1 MAVATDLGPQWPYP
15 GARWWKF
22 DFHTHTPAS
31 ADYGKGPEQASLRQ
45 LTHEDWL
52 LSFMRAQVDCV
63 AVTDHN
69 SGEWIDPLKQALRE
83 LESSGHPDYR
93 PLTLFPGVEITANGG
108 IHILGLLDIG
118 KGTSDISALLGAVG
132 YAGSRGK
139 SDTVADSAPIKVI
152 EAISKAGGV
161 PILAHVDGPAGAWQ
175 LRGNTLAPLLDH
187 EGLFCMEV
195 IDPNKPKPELYHSRK
210 LAWAEVLG
218 SDSHHP
224 NGTTGQ
230 RFPGSHY
237 TWVKMAQPS
246 LEGLRLALLDGERFS
261 IRRSD
266 GNQSFEPFALPS
278 HRIEAIEIHNARFI
292 GRQHPTRLEFNP
304 WLNALIGGR
313 GTGKSTMIYALR
325 LASQRESELEDLEE
339 KSTVRLAF
347 SRFNHVPRSRGDDG
361 GLNDETEVIW
371 TVMRDNLPYRV
382 RWKNGDQ
389 STVEELDN
397 QGNWSPAKIQS
408 TDPARFPLSLF
419 NQGQIAELAGESQ
432 LALLRV
438 VDDAAG
444 VTPQRTKLED
454 ACKAFYATQ
463 ARIREIDAK
472 LSRQGKVL
480 IEKEDVERKLG
491 AFETD
496 HSNLLTEYRRRD
508 RQDRETKRQFNEAVG
523 VAGRIEQLAE
533 MLQLDDLPAGL
544 FLEDSDEDRGAL
556 DILAKLSDA
565 VNEAKANLLSEA
577 QKLQQSVKAQQSAL
591 ANSAWQSTLN
601 EVSSRYKELI
611 ASLQAQGVG
620 DPNVHSQ
627 LMQDRQRVEME
638 IRRLESEQS
647 ERQRLVSEASKQLE
661 AVLQA
666 RRDVSKV
673 RENFLNDAL
682 SCNEFVRINSQA
694 YGNDPRTIER
704 SLRDV
709 LNIADDRFQQDILD
723 LYDRQESSG
732 IVSDLLR
739 DLPKDAMSRQ
749 KKLEAR
755 IEGLKARVETA
766 CKGSGDFRGHFNN
779 YLEREFGKSPEFL
792 DRLLTWFPE
801 DGLDVRYSQRGD
813 GSDFQPITQAS
824 AGQRSAAMLAFLL
837 AYGDE
842 PLVLDQPEDDLD
854 NHLIYHLVVRQLRE
868 NKNRRQIIVVTHNP
882 NVVVNGDA
890 EMLHAFH
897 FVNGQCAVALSGS
910 LQDKNMREEV
920 CEIMEGGREAFARR
934 YKRLG

>member
-1 MAVATDLGPQWPYP
+1 MAVTTDPGPQWPYP

-31 ADYGKGPEQASLRQ
+31 ADYGKGLDQASLHQ

-52 LSFMRAQVDCV
+52 LNFMRAKVDCV

-69 SGEWIDPLKQALRE
+69 SGEWIDPLKKALRE
-83 LESSGHPDYR
+83 LKQRGHPDYR

-118 KGTSDISALLGAVG
+118 KATSDISALLGAVG

-139 SDTVADSAPIKVI
+139 SDAAADSAPIKVV
-152 EAISKAGGV
+152 EAISKAGGI

-175 LRGNTLAPLLDH
+175 LKGNTLAPLLDH
-187 EGLFCMEV
+187 DGLFCMEV
-195 IDPNKPKPELYHSRK
+195 VDPNKPRPELYRSRK
-210 LAWAEVLG
+210 LTWAEVLG

-224 NGTTGQ
+224 NGTAGQ

-266 GNQSFEPFALPS
+266 GNQSFAPFALPN
-278 HRIEAIEIHNARFI
+278 HRIEAIEIRDARFV
-292 GRQHPTRLEFNP
+292 GKQHPTRLEFSP

-325 LASQRESELEDLEE
+325 IVSQRESELADLEE
-339 KSTVRLAF
+339 KSTVRLTF
-347 SRFNHVPRSRGDDG
+347 DRFNRVPRSRGDDG

-371 TVMRDNLPYRV
+371 TVMRNNLPYRV
-382 RWKNGDQ
+382 RWKSGEQ
-389 STVEELDN
+389 SIVEELDN
-397 QGNWSPAKIQS
+397 QGNWSPAEIQS
-408 TDPARFPLSLF
+408 IDPGRFPLSLF

-444 VTPQRTKLED
+444 VAPQRTKLED

-472 LSRQGKVL
+472 LARKEKVL
-480 IEKEDVERKLG
+480 IEKKDVELKLG
-491 AFETD
+491 AFEAD
-496 HSNLLTEYRRRD
+496 HSNLLTDYRRRD
-508 RQDRETKRQFNEAVG
+508 RQDREAKRQFSEASG
-523 VAGRIEQLAE
+523 AAGRIEQLAE
-533 MLQLDDLPAGL
+533 TLQLDDLPTDL
-544 FLEDSDEDRGAL
+544 FPINSDEDRSAL
-556 DILAKLSDA
+556 NVLAKLSD
-565 VNEAKANLLSEA
+565 VINKAKANLLSEA
-577 QKLQQSVKAQQSAL
+577 QKLQQGVKVQQDAL
-591 ANSAWQSTLN
+591 TNSAWQTALN
-601 EVSSRYKELI
+601 DTVSRYNDLI

-620 DPNVHSQ
+620 DPGAHSQ
-627 LMQDRQRVEME
+627 LMQDRRRIEME
-638 IRRLESEQS
+638 LQRLDSERS
-647 ERQRLVSEASKQLE
+647 ERQRLVSEANKQLE

-666 RRDVSKV
+666 RRDVSKA

-682 SCNEFVRINSQA
+682 SCNEFVRITSRA

-709 LNIADDRFQQDILD
+709 LSIADDRFQQDILD
-723 LYDRQESSG
+723 LHGGQGPSG
-732 IVSDLLR
+732 VVSDLLK
-739 DLPKDAMSRQ
+739 DLPNDAESRQ

-755 IEGLKARVETA
+755 IKDLKDRIEAA
-766 CKGSGDFRGHFNN
+766 CKGSRNFRGFFNN
-779 YLEREFGKSPEFL
+779 YLERKFQESPEFL

-801 DGLDVRYSQRGD
+801 DGLDVQYSQRGD
-813 GSDFQPITQAS
+813 GRDFQPITQAS

-837 AYGDE
+837 AHGED

-868 NKNRRQIIVVTHNP
+868 NKTRRQIIVVTHNP

-897 FVNGQCAVALSGS
+897 FVNGQCAVDLSGS

-920 CEIMEGGREAFARR
+920 CEIMEGGREAFGRR
-934 YKRLG
+934 YRRLA

>member
-1 MAVATDLGPQWPYP
+1 MTDLGRQWPYP

-31 ADYGKGPEQASLRQ
+31 ADYGNGPERDSLRK

-52 LSFMRAQVDCV
+52 LNFMRAQVDCV
-63 AVTDHN
+63 AITDHN
-69 SGEWIDPLKQALRE
+69 SGEWIDPLKEALRE
-83 LESSGHPDYR
+83 LKQSGHPDYR

-108 IHILGLLDIG
+108 IHILGLLDTG
-118 KGTSDISALLGAVG
+118 KVTSDISALLGAVG

-139 SDTVADSAPIKVI
+139 SDAAADSAPIKVI
-152 EAISKAGGV
+152 EAISKAGGI

-175 LRGNTLAPLLDH
+175 LKGNTLVPLLEHD
-187 EGLFCMEV
+187 GLFCMEV
-195 IDPNKPKPELYHSRK
+195 VDPNKPKPELYRSRK

-224 NGTTGQ
+224 NGTAGQ

-266 GNQSFEPFALPS
+266 GNQSFDPFVLPN
-278 HRIEAIEIHNARFI
+278 HRIEAIEIRNARFV
-292 GRQHPTRLEFNP
+292 GRQLPTRLEFNP
-304 WLNALIGGR
+304 SLNALIGGR

-325 LASQRESELEDLEE
+325 LASQRERELADLEE

-347 SRFNHVPRSRGDDG
+347 NRFNRVPRSRRDDG
-361 GLNDETEVIW
+361 GLHDETEVIW
-371 TVMRDNLPYRV
+371 TVVRNNVFYRV
-382 RWKNGDQ
+382 YWKHGEQ
-389 STVEELDN
+389 PRIEERDN
-397 QGNWSPAKIQS
+397 QGNWNLAEIQS
-408 TDPARFPLSLF
+408 IDPDRFPLSLF

-444 VTPQRTKLED
+444 VAPQRTKLED

-472 LSRQGKVL
+472 LSRQEKVL

-491 AFETD
+491 AFEAD

-508 RQDRETKRQFNEAVG
+508 RQDREAKLQFNEAVG
-523 VAGRIEQLAE
+523 MAGRIEQFAE
-533 MLQLDDLPAGL
+533 TLQLDDLPTGL
-544 FLEDSDEDRGAL
+544 FLEDSVEDRGAQ
-556 DILAKLSDA
+556 DILVKLSDA
-565 VNEAKANLLSEA
+565 INEAKGKLLSEA
-577 QKLQQSVKAQQSAL
+577 QKLQQSVKAQQDAL
-591 ANSAWQSTLN
+591 ANSAWQSALN
-601 EVSSRYKELI
+601 DVSSRYKELI
-611 ASLQAQGVG
+611 ASLQAHGVG
-620 DPNVHSQ
+620 DPNVHSK
-627 LMQDRQRVEME
+627 LMQDRQRIEME
-638 IRRLESEQS
+638 IRRLESERS

-694 YGNDPRTIER
+694 YGNDPRTVER

-709 LNIADDRFQQDILD
+709 LNVIDDRFQRDILD
-723 LYDRQESSG
+723 LYGKQEPSG

-739 DLPKDAMSRQ
+739 DLPEDAMSRQ
-749 KKLEAR
+749 RKLEAR
-755 IEGLKARVETA
+755 IEGLKARIGTA

-779 YLEREFGKSPEFL
+779 YLKHEFEKSPEFL

-813 GSDFQPITQAS
+813 GRDFQPITQAS

-837 AYGDE
+837 AHGDE
-842 PLVLDQPEDDLD
+842 PMVLDQPEDDLD

-868 NKNRRQIIVVTHNP
+868 NKTRRQIIVVTHNP

-897 FVNGQCAVALSGS
+897 FMNGQCAVALSGS
-910 LQDKNMREEV
+910 LQDNNMREEV
-920 CEIMEGGREAFARR
+920 CEVMEGGREAFARR